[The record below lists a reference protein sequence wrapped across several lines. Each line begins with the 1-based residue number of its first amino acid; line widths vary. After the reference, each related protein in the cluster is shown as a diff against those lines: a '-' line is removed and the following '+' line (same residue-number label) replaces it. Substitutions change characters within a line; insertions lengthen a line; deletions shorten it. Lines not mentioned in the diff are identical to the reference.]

1 MNDDDND
8 IRSALARAHEP
19 AAPFEAVRDR
29 RPRRARAAYAI
40 ALALAASATAVLTVE
55 RPSSPGSATETELDL
70 GSPAL
75 SSTALTM
82 PLDSLLDVPGLAVL
96 ATTPSLMT
104 GGLP

>member
-70 GSPAL
+70 GS
-75 SSTALTM
+75 ALTM